1 MAQLHSFVTDG
12 VTPWLWCDRSEKA
25 IETEHWHLRMTFSE
39 NLIIYYPT
47 DLHCAAQ
54 FIHPCCAY
62 ICCLAKDEMCL
73 RADCQ
78 SVNSCANL
86 PARVRWKSEAPLW
99 QTSCRTPFCRVLWWN
114 GDAADGFC
122 RSSSSL
128 HNLRQSPEGC
138 CTSSTCLMQ

>member
-12 VTPWLWCDRSEKA
+12 VAPWLWCDRSEKA
-25 IETEHWHLRMTFSE
+25 IETEHSHLRMTFSE

-62 ICCLAKDEMCL
+62 ICCLAEDEMCL

-99 QTSCRTPFCRVLWWN
+99 QTSCRTPCTVLWWN

-128 HNLRQSPEGC
+128 HNLRQSPEDC